1 MIQNKDAEKI
11 VSFIRNVF
19 DVVDDAIK
27 KKDTRHLE
35 TLMKIFEQSKLP
47 CVWAIWSNNML
58 RRHGNALYEDRDRWY
73 RNEGLYFK
81 EEVAPGI
88 YKYDSDVQ
96 ERIQRYTKM
105 YLRAFRFFYAPIYGI
120 RQPLFNKEN
129 GYCYVHHRPFGYLLN
144 VGYLLN
150 EGRFDDFPYAFLL
163 LWKKEA
169 LRYKAYSSI
178 FDMPEIKV
186 FGLCE
191 KVHLSLAGKARM
203 QLMEVLDN
211 FAWRFADPKTPM
223 PLAENMI
230 NFAAQRMIEARS
242 RESMH
247 KAGKCRCPWVE
258 SAYMPRLI
266 SSLLPGT
273 DYYDA
278 QGFVDQKKLAEGW
291 KQVGKE
297 LRELAVTP
305 ENVLRSLENLL
316 GKELFDRFCTEYD
329 PVRVVNGYPGKPG
342 LRETMPPFF
351 ISEKDFRRM
360 CDAPKILCEKIRP
373 ELTEAIRTESSDVY
387 NYWPDEETFN
397 AIVQT
402 YEPDEPSPLLSSE
415 SPAAED

>member
-27 KKDTRHLE
+27 KKDTKHLE

-47 CVWAIWSNNML
+47 GEWTIWHFNLLNMN
-58 RRHGNALYEDRDRWY
+58 RCGIPRYEEKNEWY
-73 RNEGLYFK
+73 RKRGMVFDK
-81 EEVAPGI
+81 EVPPGI
-88 YKYDSDVQ
+88 YKYDADVQ
-96 ERIQRYTKM
+96 EKLRKYTEM

-120 RQPLFNKEN
+120 RQPLFDKKD
-129 GYCYVHHRPFGYLLN
+129 GACYMQHRPFGYLLN
-144 VGYLLN
+144 
-150 EGRFDDFPYAFLL
+150 EPFPYAFLL

-169 LRYKAYSSI
+169 IREKTYPTL
-178 FDMPEIKV
+178 FDMPDTEV
-186 FGLCE
+186 FELCE
-191 KVHLSLAGKARM
+191 KVHLSIAGKAQK

-211 FAWRFADPKTPM
+211 MAWRFTDPKTPM
-223 PLAENMI
+223 PLAEDMI
-230 NFAAQRMIEARS
+230 TFAAQRMIEARS
-242 RESMH
+242 QKSMRD
-247 KAGKCRCPWVE
+247 AGKCRCPWVE
-258 SAYMPRLI
+258 SSYMPRLI

-291 KQVGKE
+291 KQVGE
-297 LRELAVTP
+297 NLRELAVTP
-305 ENVLRSLENLL
+305 ENVLRSLKNLL

-342 LRETMPPFF
+342 LRETMSPFF

-360 CDAPKILCEKIRP
+360 CDAPKIFCEENRP
-373 ELTEAIRTESSDVY
+373 DLTEAIRTESSDAY
-387 NYWPDEETFN
+387 NWLDEEKFN

-402 YEPDEPSPLLSSE
+402 YEPDEPSPLSPSE

>member
-47 CVWAIWSNNML
+47 CVWAVWSNNML
-58 RRHGNALYEDRDRWY
+58 RRHGNELYEDRDRWY
-73 RNEGLYFK
+73 RNEGLSFK

-120 RQPLFNKEN
+120 QQPLFDKKD
-129 GYCYVHHRPFGYLLN
+129 GACYMYHRPFGYLLN
-144 VGYLLN
+144 
-150 EGRFDDFPYAFLL
+150 EAFPYAFLL
-163 LWKKEA
+163 LWKKGA
-169 LRYKAYSSI
+169 LREKEYSSI

-203 QLMEVLDN
+203 QLMEVLDEM
-211 FAWRFADPKTPM
+211 AWRFTDPKTPM
-223 PLAENMI
+223 PLAEDMI

-242 RESMH
+242 QKSMRD
-247 KAGKCRCPWVE
+247 AGKCRCPWVE
-258 SAYMPRLI
+258 SAYMPRFI

-291 KQVGKE
+291 KQVGE
-297 LRELAVTP
+297 NLRELAVTP
-305 ENVLRSLENLL
+305 ENILRSLESLL

-342 LRETMPPFF
+342 LRETMSPFF

-360 CDAPKILCEKIRP
+360 CDAPKIFCEENEPK
-373 ELTEAIRTESSDVY
+373 LTDAIRTESSDVY
-387 NYWPDEETFN
+387 DWLDEEKFN

-402 YEPDEPSPLLSSE
+402 YEPDGPSPLSPSE

>member
-27 KKDTRHLE
+27 KKDTKHLE

-47 CVWAIWSNNML
+47 GVWTIWHENLLNMN
-58 RRHGNALYEDRDRWY
+58 RSGIPRYEEKNEWY
-73 RNEGLYFK
+73 RNKGFSFK
-81 EEVAPGI
+81 EKVPPGI
-88 YKYDSDVQ
+88 YNYDADVQ
-96 ERIQRYTKM
+96 EKLRQYTEM

-120 RQPLFNKEN
+120 RQPLFDKKD
-129 GYCYVHHRPFGYLLN
+129 GACCMYHRPFGYLLN
-144 VGYLLN
+144 
-150 EGRFDDFPYAFLL
+150 EPFPYAFLL

-169 LRYKAYSSI
+169 IREKTYPTL
-178 FDMPEIKV
+178 FDMPDTEV
-186 FGLCE
+186 FELCE
-191 KVHLSLAGKARM
+191 KVHLSIAGKAQK
-203 QLMEVLDN
+203 QLMEVLDKM
-211 FAWRFADPKTPM
+211 AWRFADPKTPI
-223 PLAENMI
+223 PLAEDMI

-242 RESMH
+242 QKSMRD
-247 KAGKCRCPWVE
+247 AGECRCPWVE

-291 KQVGKE
+291 KQVGE
-297 LRELAVTP
+297 NLRELAVTP
-305 ENVLRSLENLL
+305 ENVLRSLESLL

-351 ISEKDFRRM
+351 ISENDFRRM
-360 CDAPKILCEKIRP
+360 CDAPKIFCEENEPK
-373 ELTEAIRTESSDVY
+373 LTDAIRMKSSDVY
-387 NYWPDEETFN
+387 DWLDEEKFN

-402 YEPDEPSPLLSSE
+402 YEPDEPSPLSPSE

>member
-47 CVWAIWSNNML
+47 CVWAVWSNNML
-58 RRHGNALYEDRDRWY
+58 HRSGNELYEDRNRWY
-73 RNEGLYFK
+73 RNEGLSFK
-81 EEVAPGI
+81 EEIAPGI
-88 YKYDSDVQ
+88 YKYDADVQ

-120 RQPLFNKEN
+120 RQPLFDKKD
-129 GYCYVHHRPFGYLLN
+129 GACYMHHRPFGYLLN
-144 VGYLLN
+144 
-150 EGRFDDFPYAFLL
+150 EAFPYAFLL
-163 LWKKEA
+163 LWKKGA
-169 LRYKAYSSI
+169 LRDKEYSSI

-191 KVHLSLAGKARM
+191 KVHFSLAGKARM

-211 FAWRFADPKTPM
+211 MAWRFTDPKTPM
-223 PLAENMI
+223 PLAEDMI

-242 RESMH
+242 QKSMRD
-247 KAGKCRCPWVE
+247 AGKCRCPWVE
-258 SAYMPRLI
+258 SAYMPRFI

-291 KQVGKE
+291 KQVGE
-297 LRELAVTP
+297 NLRELAVTP
-305 ENVLRSLENLL
+305 ENILRSLENLL
-316 GKELFDRFCTEYD
+316 GKELFDRFCVEYD

-360 CDAPKILCEKIRP
+360 CDAPKIFCEENRP
-373 ELTEAIRTESSDVY
+373 DLTEAIRTESSDAY
-387 NYWPDEETFN
+387 NWLDEEKFN
-397 AIVQT
+397 AIVHT
-402 YEPDEPSPLLSSE
+402 YEPDEPSPLSPSE